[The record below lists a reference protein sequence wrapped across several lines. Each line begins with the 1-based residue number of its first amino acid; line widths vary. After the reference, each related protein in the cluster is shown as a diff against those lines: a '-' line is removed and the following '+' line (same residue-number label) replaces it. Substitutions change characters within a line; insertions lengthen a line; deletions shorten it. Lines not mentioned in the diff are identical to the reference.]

1 MEEVVAM
8 PEVSHPARG
17 GQASAQARRPGSG
30 ARRPE

>member
-1 MEEVVAM
+1 M

-17 GQASAQARRPGSG
+17 GQAGAQARRPGSG